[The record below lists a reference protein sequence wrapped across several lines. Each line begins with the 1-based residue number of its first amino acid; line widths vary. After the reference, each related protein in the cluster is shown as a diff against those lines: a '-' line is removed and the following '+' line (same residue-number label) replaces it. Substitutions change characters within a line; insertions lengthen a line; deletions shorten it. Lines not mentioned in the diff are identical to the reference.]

1 VPVELDLPPAPNAL
15 RPDELAS
22 PADYRLPPCAAHLSA
37 EQVEELGRELD
48 AIRQRHLD
56 DRGETDRRYI
66 HALVRLQKAL
76 EVGGRGL
83 LFVGFLPPAFIGGA
97 AALGLS
103 KILDNMEIGHNIMHG
118 QYDWMEDPR
127 LHSSAYEWDNAAPAS
142 QWKHGHNVVHHTY
155 TNVVGKDRDV
165 GYGLLRV
172 SELQRWRPRDLG
184 NPLYMFILSLMF
196 QYGVALHELEVERLT
211 AGDKPMEE
219 AKPILA
225 AIRAKAGAQARKDY
239 VLFPLLAGPVAP
251 FVLAGNVAANLVRNV
266 WAFTVIFCGHFPEGV
281 EMFTEEDIQGETR
294 ARWYLRQMLGS
305 ANLTGGPVFHV
316 MTGNLSHQIEHHL
329 FPDLPA
335 WRYAAIAADVRELA
349 DRYELPYNTGPLH
362 QQFGT
367 VVQRIV
373 RLSLP
378 NDLPDRTRRFLG
390 RLTGRASRAIDALA
404 EEGARARS
412 AREDVDLAA

>member
-1 VPVELDLPPAPNAL
+1 M
-15 RPDELAS
+15 
-22 PADYRLPPCAAHLSA
+22 
-37 EQVEELGRELD
+37 EELGRELD

-66 HALVRLQKAL
+66 HAMVRLQKAL
-76 EVGGRGL
+76 EIGGRGL
-83 LFVGFLPPAFIGGA
+83 LFAGFFPPALLGGA
-97 AALGLS
+97 TALGLS

-172 SELQRWRPRDLG
+172 SELQRWSPRDLG
-184 NPLYMFILSLMF
+184 NPLYMALLGLMF
-196 QYGVALHELEVERLT
+196 QYGVALHELEVEKLT
-211 AGDKPMEE
+211 SGDKPMDD

-225 AIRAKAGAQARKDY
+225 AIRAKAGAQAKKDY

-251 FVLAGNVAANLVRNV
+251 FVLAGNIAANLMRNV

-316 MTGNLSHQIEHHL
+316 LTGNLSHQIEHHL

-349 DRYELPYNTGPLH
+349 DRYDLPYNTGPLH
-362 QQFGT
+362 RQFGT
-367 VVQRIV
+367 VIKRVV
-373 RLSLP
+373 RLSVP
-378 NDLPDRTRRFLG
+378 NGFPDQVKGLVARV
-390 RLTGRASRAIDALA
+390 TGRTSRTIDALA
-404 EEGARARS
+404 DVGAQARI
-412 AREDVDLAA
+412 ARDGTDLAA

>member
-1 VPVELDLPPAPNAL
+1 M
-15 RPDELAS
+15 
-22 PADYRLPPCAAHLSA
+22 PPCAAHLSA

-66 HALVRLQKAL
+66 TAMVRLQKAL
-76 EVGGRGL
+76 EIGGRGL
-83 LFVGFLPPAFIGGA
+83 LFAGFFPPALIGGA

-165 GYGLLRV
+165 GYALLRV
-172 SELQRWRPRDLG
+172 SELQPWSPRDLG
-184 NPLYMFILSLMF
+184 NPLYMAILGLMF

-211 AGDKPMEE
+211 SGDKPMDD

-225 AIRAKAGAQARKDY
+225 AIRAKAGAQAKKDY
-239 VLFPLLAGPVAP
+239 LLFPLLAGPVAP
-251 FVLAGNVAANLVRNV
+251 FVIAGNIAANLMRNV

-281 EMFTEEDIQGETR
+281 EMFSEEDIEGETR

-316 MTGNLSHQIEHHL
+316 LTGNLSFQIEHHL

-349 DRYELPYNTGPLH
+349 DRYDLPYNTGPLH
-362 QQFGT
+362 HQFGT
-367 VVQRIV
+367 VIKRVV
-373 RLSLP
+373 RLSVP
-378 NDLPDRTRRFLG
+378 NEFPGQVRRFAA
-390 RLTGRASRAIDALA
+390 RVTGRTSETIDALA
-404 EEGARARS
+404 EVGAQARI
-412 AREDVDLAA
+412 ARDGTDLAA